1 LGLPLYPRLP
11 LVRIVGS
18 DIAHAVLLTL
28 LAGFDRWMLGSVDG
42 SLLGSLL
49 FGSIPGI
56 LVGSYVA
63 GRIPENILR
72 LISATTLFLIALQL
86 VF

>member
-1 LGLPLYPRLP
+1 M
-11 LVRIVGS
+11 RIVGS
-18 DIAHAVLLTL
+18 DIAHAVPLTL
-28 LAGFDRWMLGSVDG
+28 LSGIDHLMWGSVDG

-63 GRIPENILR
+63 GRIPESILR
-72 LISATTLFLIALQL
+72 FISATTLFLIAL
-86 VF
+86 